1 MLMYAFSWPALTT
14 EKNLIEWVKN
24 QKQEKRSLYELKS
37 ILNHYSYVK
46 SGISLLK

>member
-14 EKNLIEWVKN
+14 EKNLVEWVKKN
-24 QKQEKRSLYELKS
+24 QKQEICLLDELKS

-46 SGISLLK
+46 SGIS